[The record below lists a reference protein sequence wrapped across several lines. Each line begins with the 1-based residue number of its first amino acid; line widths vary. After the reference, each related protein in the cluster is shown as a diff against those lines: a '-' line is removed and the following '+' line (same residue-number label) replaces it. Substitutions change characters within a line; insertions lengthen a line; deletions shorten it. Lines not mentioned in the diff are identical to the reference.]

1 MAIHHVHLV
10 GFDEEPDLS
19 ARWVEG
25 LSAAWPGESRLGV
38 ESLSVEQAVI
48 ALDGSKFDAC
58 IFYVAS
64 PSLPAT
70 AYHLMDTLDEQRV
83 PTIILTRDRRFVSA
97 HISPEQALICELS
110 EPIERIAL
118 RLDTLLKRQG
128 TVDRCVEELRVARR
142 CQTGLQSEVSR
153 IHDEMQLASMIQREF
168 LPRSLPEIDDVRF
181 GVFYRPAGYVSGDM
195 YDVRR
200 LDEHTIGFFLADAVG
215 HGVPAALLTMVISRC
230 LTLKVINDV
239 DYRIVP
245 PGEVLARLNEEML
258 RLQSAGGRF
267 ATAVY
272 GIIDT
277 RTHKVTIAGAG
288 HPPPRLIKEDGDAL
302 GLETDGGLLGVFP
315 DATFSETSLTLQ
327 PGERLVLFTDGF
339 ETAFPDESTAR
350 RQRRMPTDRYLDCLA
365 RICGPHAT
373 VDESIDQLGV
383 LVDDQSGSLHQI
395 DDLTAIIIQSDGP
408 AGCVSVAAPAAACAS
423 PRGRSA
429 DLAA

>member
-10 GFDEEPDLS
+10 GFDADAELL
-19 ARWVEG
+19 ARWCEA
-25 LSAAWPGESRLGV
+25 LPACWPGESRLAV
-38 ESLSVEQAVI
+38 EPLSVEQTVA
-48 ALDGSKFDAC
+48 ALEDHRIDAC
-58 IFYVAS
+58 LYFVSSATLS
-64 PSLPAT
+64 PA
-70 AYHLMDTLDEQRV
+70 AYQMLDALDEQRV
-83 PTIILTRDRRFVSA
+83 PTIILTHDRRFLNA
-97 HISPEQALICELS
+97 HVSPEQALVCDLS
-110 EPIERIAL
+110 EPIDRVAL
-118 RLDTLLKRQG
+118 RLETLLQRQR
-128 TVDRCVEELRVARR
+128 TVERCVEELRVARR

-168 LPRSLPEIDDVRF
+168 LPRALPALDDVRF

-272 GIIDT
+272 GVIDT

-288 HPPPRLIKEDGDAL
+288 HPPPRLIQDDGESL

-315 DATFSETSLTLQ
+315 DAAFSEISFTLRA
-327 PGERLVLFTDGF
+327 GERLVLFTDGF
-339 ETAFPDESTAR
+339 ETAFPDQSSAR
-350 RQRRMPTDRYLDCLA
+350 RQRRLPTDRYLDCLA
-365 RICGPHAT
+365 RICGSHAT
-373 VDESIDQLGV
+373 VEESIAQLGV

-395 DDLTAIIIQSDGP
+395 DDLTAIIIQSDAP
-408 AGCVSVAAPAAACAS
+408 AGCVSVAS
-423 PRGRSA
+423 PVGARTGRSA

>member
-1 MAIHHVHLV
+1 MAIHHVQLV
-10 GFDEEPDLS
+10 GFEAEPDRLG
-19 ARWVEG
+19 RWGER
-25 LSAAWPGESRLGV
+25 LAAAWTGESRLTL
-38 ESLSVEQAVI
+38 ETRSVEQA
-48 ALDGSKFDAC
+48 AGELETSKIDAC
-58 IFYVAS
+58 IFCVAS
-64 PSLPAT
+64 PTLPAA
-70 AYHLMDTLDEQRV
+70 AYQLLDTLDEQRI
-83 PTIILTRDRRFVSA
+83 PTIILTRDRRLLSA
-97 HISPEQALICELS
+97 HISPEQALVCELI
-110 EPIERIAL
+110 EPIEHVAL

-128 TVDRCVEELRVARR
+128 AVDRCVAELRVARR

-288 HPPPRLIKEDGDAL
+288 HPPPRVIKEDGDAL

-315 DATFSETSLTLQ
+315 NATYSETSLTLQ

-339 ETAFPDESTAR
+339 ETAFPDQSAAK
-350 RQRRMPTDRYLDCLA
+350 RQRRLPTDRYLDCLA
-365 RICGPHAT
+365 RICGANAT
-373 VDESIDQLGV
+373 VEESIAQLGV

-395 DDLTAIIIQSDGP
+395 DDLTAIIIQADAP
-408 AGCVSVAAPAAACAS
+408 AGCVSVAAPPAAA
-423 PRGRSA
+423 RTGHRA